1 MLLCLGSYFN
11 TCKSEIFKILKG
23 AEKYIMK
30 HADGFVWC
38 DKFETAEWYGN
49 DLDNKKIHIRKKIVT
64 SSEGHG
70 EKMMIDRA
78 EFEKLAK
85 ENGKIIIDPMDKY
98 MNTMKIIELM
108 KERNITVY
116 KLSKM
121 INYDR
126 TNLKKI
132 LNGEIKEPTISTVI
146 AIADALE
153 VNIDEIVIRNK

>member
-1 MLLCLGSYFN
+1 MLSVLVLA
-11 TCKSEIFKILKG
+11 I
-23 AEKYIMK
+23 
-30 HADGFVWC
+30 
-38 DKFETAEWYGN
+38 
-49 DLDNKKIHIRKKIVT
+49 
-64 SSEGHG
+64 EGHG

-78 EFEKLAK
+78 EFEKWAK
-85 ENGKIIIDPMDKY
+85 ENGKIIISPQDKF

-153 VNIDEIVIRNK
+153 LNIDEIVIRNK